1 LATKKDLDKL
11 RGKIAKH
18 GFKVTRT
25 KKNHFMVFRPVEAEE
40 APKSGKEAD
49 EETVKWVFVTTLPS
63 TPSEY
68 RGLKNAKADLK
79 RAGFTDF

>member
-1 LATKKDLDKL
+1 MANKKDLEKL
-11 RGKIAKH
+11 RERIAKS
-18 GFKVTRT
+18 GYRVKRT
-25 KKNHFMVFRPVEAEE
+25 KKNHWMVFRPVENEE
-40 APKSGKEAD
+40 APKPGKEAD